1 MDHVIQV
8 QYLVQADDDAASAV
22 RAIFRQRE
30 LILDLER
37 DGLEAAEARR
47 LLASFEEVLNA
58 MWRNGTLTKSYLQ
71 GR

>member
-1 MDHVIQV
+1 VGVIQV

-47 LLASFEEVLNA
+47 LLASFEEVLNV